1 MVAPNEKV
9 RRDTHKEKGRRS
21 NRSEKER
28 ERERERL
35 SILTDKNDYCVE
47 RPK

>member
-9 RRDTHKEKGRRS
+9 RRDTHTEKGRRS
-21 NRSEKER
+21 NRSEK

>member
-28 ERERERL
+28 ERERERDCQ
-35 SILTDKNDYCVE
+35 S
-47 RPK
+47 

>member
-28 ERERERL
+28 ERERERETVNL
-35 SILTDKNDYCVE
+35 D
-47 RPK
+47 